1 MNSVFLALILI
12 AFAVAGFREIADGT
26 TMPALSKAILDEA
39 GGAVT
44 LAISLI
50 GVMALFLGLMKVAE
64 EAGLL
69 AVVARQVR
77 RPLERLFPEVPA
89 GHPAMGA
96 MVLNI
101 AANVL
106 GLGNAATP
114 FGLKAMQA
122 LDTLNPNKGW
132 ASNPMVLF
140 LAINTASVTL
150 LPTSVIALRAA
161 AGSADPAGIV
171 PTTLFATLCST
182 AVAIV
187 VARVGQRLSP
197 LPPTAVA
204 PEPSAPAAGPE
215 PAATTSVDDAGVDDA
230 GTARSGRG

>member
-1 MNSVFLALILI
+1 MNSVFLALILV

-39 GGAVT
+39 GRAVT

-101 AANVL
+101 GANVL
-106 GLGNAATP
+106 GLGYAATP
-114 FGLKAMQA
+114 FGL
-122 LDTLNPNKGW
+122 
-132 ASNPMVLF
+132 
-140 LAINTASVTL
+140 TASRTR
-150 LPTSVIALRAA
+150 SW
-161 AGSADPAGIV
+161 
-171 PTTLFATLCST
+171 TT
-182 AVAIV
+182 
-187 VARVGQRLSP
+187 R
-197 LPPTAVA
+197 
-204 PEPSAPAAGPE
+204 
-215 PAATTSVDDAGVDDA
+215 
-230 GTARSGRG
+230 RSWH